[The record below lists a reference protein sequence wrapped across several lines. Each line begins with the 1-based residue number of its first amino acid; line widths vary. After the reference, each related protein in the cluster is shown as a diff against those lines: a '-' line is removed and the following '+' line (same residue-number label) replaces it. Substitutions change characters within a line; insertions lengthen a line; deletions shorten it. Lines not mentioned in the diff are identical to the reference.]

1 MEMTDKTKVNRTGG
15 SNITVIPSGIS
26 KLLNIEKGDTLIWNV
41 KIDEKGATITVTP
54 VKKK

>member
-1 MEMTDKTKVNRTGG
+1 MTEKTKVNRTGG

-26 KLLNIEKGDTLIWNV
+26 KLLKIEKGDTLIWDV

-54 VKKK
+54 VKPE